1 MFGREWLKSIQL
13 DWKMI
18 KSLTIASD
26 ESKCDMTLKDISARR
41 DEVFKDEIGC
51 VKGIKAKLHLKQD
64 AVPKFV
70 KARPVAFALRPKVEQ
85 ELDNLEKQNILTPVQ
100 VSDWASPFVPFLKKD
115 GRVRIC
121 GDFKVTL
128 NSCLQVDQYPMP
140 KIDDIFAN
148 LAGGQ
153 KFSKIDLRLAYLQL
167 PMDEESMKLLTINT
181 HKGLYQFTRLPFGV
195 ASSPAIWQRTID
207 QILQGLEGVQCIL
220 NDMLVT
226 EQEHL
231 KNLDNVI
238 RENLDKCYFFK
249 ENVTYCGHEISSDG
263 LKKSQD
269 KIDAILKV
277 KKARKCYQTSVI
289 FRSSAVLW

>member
-1 MFGREWLKSIQL
+1 
-13 DWKMI
+13 
-18 KSLTIASD
+18 
-26 ESKCDMTLKDISARR
+26 MTLKDILARR

-70 KARPVAFALRPKVEQ
+70 KARPVAIALRPKVEQ
-85 ELDNLEKQNILTPVQ
+85 ELDKLEKQNILTPVQ
-100 VSDWASPFVPFLKKD
+100 VSDWASPVVPVLKKD
-115 GRVRIC
+115 GMVRIC

-153 KFSKIDLRLAYLQL
+153 KFSKIDLRQAYLQL

-207 QILQGLEGVQCIL
+207 QILQGLECVQCIL
-220 NDMLVT
+220 DDMIVTGKT

-231 KNLDNVI
+231 KNLDNVLS
-238 RENLDKCYFFK
+238 RM
-249 ENVTYCGHEISSDG
+249 
-263 LKKSQD
+263 Q
-269 KIDAILKV
+269 
-277 KKARKCYQTSVI
+277 
-289 FRSSAVLW
+289 